1 MLRRRVVL
9 HACAVSPLAARPVA
23 PLVPR
28 RTRPLSMASV
38 FTADHG
44 LVDSRSSST
53 GTRMDGVG
61 LIGSRESSFGSLT
74 GRSGPA
80 PATKRAATERVIV
93 LNCFGRGG
101 SGIVWRM
108 LGSSPD
114 VIMTS
119 KEWHVAVFGE
129 RRRLRKA
136 LFVASRSAAIRSSA
150 AFRRYALSKT
160 REMQRPAD
168 VATKTDARSLVV
180 KLMDYHIVF
189 AQMIGASF
197 ERATFI
203 NLTRHPYG
211 QCESLMRSGLSLEA
225 ACRWYD
231 DVARMMA
238 RHAESGAITVRFED
252 VVTRP
257 IETCDGLYR
266 SLGVRWS
273 EDGRFEFKVKPYG
286 TERTADVG
294 VEDREFIRIGA
305 QEASQQ
311 IDASVLRG
319 ETERLSDT
327 QRQAIWDLTGAAAAR
342 LGYTAAGSVAAL
354 T

>member
-1 MLRRRVVL
+1 VAANRRQQAQVPTL
-9 HACAVSPLAARPVA
+9 GARTP
-23 PLVPR
+23 
-28 RTRPLSMASV
+28 T
-38 FTADHG
+38 DE
-44 LVDSRSSST
+44 
-53 GTRMDGVG
+53 
-61 LIGSRESSFGSLT
+61 I
-74 GRSGPA
+74 
-80 PATKRAATERVIV
+80 IV
-93 LNCFGRGG
+93 LNCYGRGG

-108 LGSSPD
+108 IGSSPD

-119 KEWHVAVFGE
+119 EEWHVGVLGTSKT
-129 RRRLRKA
+129 LRKGLPLA
-136 LFVASRSAAIRSSA
+136 FRSLGIQS
-150 AFRRYALSKT
+150 FEPLRRYALRKT
-160 REMQRPAD
+160 REMRRPND
-168 VATKTDARSLVV
+168 LTTKTAARSLVV

-238 RHAESGAITVRFED
+238 QQTDLGAITVRFED

-273 EDGRFEFKVKPYG
+273 EDGKFEFKVKPYG
-286 TERTADVG
+286 TGRVADVG
-294 VEDREFIRIGA
+294 VEDKEFIRIGP
-305 QEASQQ
+305 EDASQQ

-319 ETERLSDT
+319 ERERLSDA
-327 QRQAIWDLTGAAAAR
+327 QRRAIWNLTGAAAAR
-342 LGYTAAGSVAAL
+342 LGYTASGVL
-354 T
+354 PGVT